1 MRHREKGEVVK
12 TMVNCRLMQSMIL
25 GLIFLTTASPA
36 HTLVIASPQTQRN
49 SVRESYY
56 ELTGVYQIDFTN
68 SDKLYSV
75 MAGASSNL
83 PFGEQQRFF
92 IDLAVRLTP
101 PDLLAIECRG
111 RSVSLASSRAARIT
125 FQADGVTQR
134 ERSSTGRPVR
144 TRALLSRDSLTVDTS
159 GGTDDSFSVTFKFL
173 DAGRQVRVTRRIT
186 APQLNEPIIVES
198 IYNRISTVARWDIYG
213 EPGNKPVA
221 NSVGG
226 ATGAGTPPANTAN
239 PEVDT
244 LRTALNEWLQ
254 ATNSRDVSK
263 LISFYAPEI
272 KAFYLTRNVSRA
284 FVQSERSRTFRELSA
299 ITVSAEEPEV
309 IFAGSEVAVMR
320 FRKQYV
326 TVRSGRTKQG
336 TVIEE
341 LRWRKTGDGWKIF
354 SERDVR
360 VIR

>member
-1 MRHREKGEVVK
+1 
-12 TMVNCRLMQSMIL
+12 
-25 GLIFLTTASPA
+25 
-36 HTLVIASPQTQRN
+36 
-49 SVRESYY
+49 
-56 ELTGVYQIDFTN
+56 
-68 SDKLYSV
+68 
-75 MAGASSNL
+75 
-83 PFGEQQRFF
+83 
-92 IDLAVRLTP
+92 
-101 PDLLAIECRG
+101 
-111 RSVSLASSRAARIT
+111 
-125 FQADGVTQR
+125 
-134 ERSSTGRPVR
+134 
-144 TRALLSRDSLTVDTS
+144 LTVDTS
-159 GGTDDSFSVTFKFL
+159 GGTDDSFSVTFKSL
-173 DAGRQVRVTRRIT
+173 DAGRQMRVTRRIT

-198 IYNRISTVARWDIYG
+198 VYNRISTVARWDIYG

-221 NSVGG
+221 SSVAGS
-226 ATGAGTPPANTAN
+226 TGAGTPPTNTAN
-239 PEVDT
+239 PEVAT

-272 KAFYLTRNVSRA
+272 KAFYLKRNVSRA
-284 FVQSERSRTFRELSA
+284 FVQSERSRTFHELST

-320 FRKQYV
+320 FRKQYM